1 MGTSKN
7 DILQGTL
14 TLLVLKTLASNKRM
28 HGYAI
33 TTHVQRV
40 SADLLRVEEG
50 SLYPALHR
58 MEQQGWLKSEW
69 GVTEK
74 NREARFY
81 SLTAQGRKQ
90 LAHRGRELGAFHRRR
105 RPRAPLRL
113 IAMNAGE
120 PDIDT
125 HHVLASPPREHVSSW
140 RGSIATSSA
149 RLSFHMAERA
159 DQLQAQGLSR
169 EEAHAARSTPVRQP
183 RRPARANSR
192 RRYRWLGGRHR
203 CGTFATPSARSLT
216 LRASRW
222 RSS

>member
-50 SLYPALHR
+50 SRYPALHR

-90 LAHRGRELGAFHRRR
+90 LAFEEESWSRFTEGVGRV
-105 RPRAPLRL
+105 LRY
-113 IAMNAGE
+113 
-120 PDIDT
+120 
-125 HHVLASPPREHVSSW
+125 V
-140 RGSIATSSA
+140 
-149 RLSFHMAERA
+149 
-159 DQLQAQGLSR
+159 
-169 EEAHAARSTPVRQP
+169 
-183 RRPARANSR
+183 
-192 RRYRWLGGRHR
+192 
-203 CGTFATPSARSLT
+203 
-216 LRASRW
+216 
-222 RSS
+222 